1 MKSKFIFLNFVVFC
15 CILSDVIST
24 NHFDRYQDSY
34 LNIENLDEDTIA
46 AIINS
51 LELNQKETKDDY
63 SINQEDLD
71 IALKASLETNRR
83 VTNDDYS
90 INQEDLEKA
99 LKASLETNRRVTND
113 WIDDELDLDLISEI
127 IALQEV
133 EETKSSMTN
142 VEMNSSLTNTERKTN
157 ESSSNLTPPSSSRP
171 VHSSDNDDDDDN
183 ESVEVPL
190 IRTRTSTPQST
201 SIPQPTS
208 KPLSKT
214 SSQSE
219 SNENQDTKICS
230 ICIEEKKLIK
240 FSRNCKHQFC
250 EKCCRDLKK
259 SLSNCP
265 TCLTPTHLS
274 YQLKRLKSL
283 LGKKKNVTSQ

>member
-71 IALKASLETNRR
+71 I
-83 VTNDDYS
+83 
-90 INQEDLEKA
+90 A

>member
-142 VEMNSSLTNTERKTN
+142 

>member
-99 LKASLETNRRVTND
+99 LKASLETNRGV
-113 WIDDELDLDLISEI
+113 
-127 IALQEV
+127 A
-133 EETKSSMTN
+133 N